1 MSKFTKRPGKNG
13 FQSKRGLLEMALNRL
28 SFLTQLINL
37 FTSTVAY
44 EERLDNFVNLIAR
57 NFNVE
62 LTLFFGLDKS
72 RAMLF
77 LSADS
82 RRIGTRPR
90 LDFVL
95 GQGIVGEI
103 AQKRTVVVI
112 QAQDPEFSKGNE
124 TLLNTFP
131 DSQTLAGFP
140 VADDNFLYGVLLF
153 IDKAS
158 REFSQHEQ
166 ETIMIAC
173 RMLAGNI
180 RQALL
185 HEEAKKR
192 IAELA
197 VLFDVA
203 KSVGSTMEL
212 NSILERVV
220 SISAKVLNARG
231 ASLRIVDEQSQH
243 VHVSSEYGVIPK
255 GISSS
260 EILACQKSFSENG
273 SASITSEINGSE
285 GTKHY
290 YAGIPLNLKGN
301 LKGMLCL
308 FDKMTPNHRYQQFDS
323 ENIQLLQTLA
333 GMASSSIENALAFHQ
348 IEALATKN
356 ERMVNVLTVL
366 HDITSVLM
374 TTIDLNKILAILV
387 HALTMKN
394 GMDFDRAV
402 IFLVD
407 TAHNHLVEANHAN
420 QQPISRPALPIR
432 EALIKSP
439 AIPAKPTLIGRD
451 PIRILLQ
458 KDQGIVAQT
467 VLLKKPFHI
476 LNANSNPEVN
486 QQVREKLTGQEF
498 VTVPLL
504 AKEDAIGVILVDN
517 NVSKRPLKD
526 EDVHFLTMFANQAAL
541 AIENSRLV
549 ETIEA
554 SSKELTLIRERML
567 ESDRLA
573 AMSSMAEGLAHEIR
587 NPLVS
592 IGGFARRI
600 SRQVGPE
607 DALKQYVDVIVDEVG
622 RLEKI
627 LRQMFDYTGDALG
640 YFQEHE
646 INKLVEDAL
655 TLIYRDLEKFNIQVE
670 KEYAELPPVYC
681 DERQIKLVFY
691 NIFQNAQQAMEKGGI
706 LTIRTFPLE
715 KSDGLYAAVSVSD
728 TGGGIAPELVYNI
741 FNPFFT
747 TKEQGTGLGLS
758 IAQRIVS
765 RHYGDIEINNELG
778 RGITFTVTLPIAK
791 YCLIPPGKVSPAADS
806 SEEA

>member
-1 MSKFTKRPGKNG
+1 MS
-13 FQSKRGLLEMALNRL
+13 LNRL
-28 SFLTQLINL
+28 SFLTQLIEL

-44 EERLDNFVNLIAR
+44 EERLDNFVNLVAR
-57 NFNVE
+57 NLKVD

-90 LDFVL
+90 LDFPL
-95 GQGIVGEI
+95 GKGIVGQT
-103 AQKRTVVVI
+103 AQKRIPIIT
-112 QAQDPEFSKGNE
+112 QAQEPEFTKGNV
-124 TLLNTFP
+124 TLINMFP
-131 DSQTLAGFP
+131 GYQTLAGFP

-153 IDKAS
+153 IDKNL
-158 REFSQHEQ
+158 RDYNQHEQ

-203 KSVGSTMEL
+203 KAVGSTMEL
-212 NSILERVV
+212 KFILERVV

-231 ASLRIVDEQSQH
+231 ATLRIVDELSQH

-255 GISSS
+255 GIPST
-260 EILACQKSFSENG
+260 ETLACPAIPNGG
-273 SASITSEINGSE
+273 SASVTSEINGSE
-285 GTKHY
+285 GKHY
-290 YAGIPLNLKGN
+290 FAGIPLNLKGH

-308 FDKMTPNHRYQQFDS
+308 YDKMTPNHRFQQFDS

-333 GMASSSIENALAFHQ
+333 GMATSSIENALAFQQ
-348 IEALATKN
+348 IEALAAKN
-356 ERMVNVLTVL
+356 ERMVKVLTVL
-366 HDITSVLM
+366 HDISSVLM
-374 TTIDLNKILAILV
+374 TTIDLNKILSILV
-387 HALTMKN
+387 RALTMKN
-394 GMDFDRAV
+394 AMDFDRAM

-407 TAHNHLVEANHAN
+407 STRNLLVETRHAY
-420 QQPISRPALPIR
+420 QQPTSSATLPIR
-432 EALIKSP
+432 QALTMDSTTPSEGTFIDSEPIK
-439 AIPAKPTLIGRD
+439 
-451 PIRILLQ
+451 LLL
-458 KDQGIVAQT
+458 KENQGILAQT
-467 VLLKKPFHI
+467 VLFKKPFHI
-476 LNANSNPEVN
+476 VNADKHPQVN
-486 QQVREKLTGQEF
+486 QRIREKITGQEF
-498 VTVPLL
+498 VTAPLL
-504 AKEDAIGVILVDN
+504 AKEEAIGVIVVDN
-517 NVSKRPLKD
+517 NYSKRPIKD
-526 EDVHFLTMFANQAAL
+526 EDLHFLTMFANQAAL

-600 SRQVGPE
+600 SKQVGPE
-607 DALKQYVDVIVDEVG
+607 DPLKQYVDVIVDEVG

-655 TLIYRDLEKFNIQVE
+655 TLIYRDLEKFNIQVV

-681 DERQIKLVFY
+681 DDRQIKLVFY
-691 NIFQNAQQAMEKGGI
+691 NIFQNAQQAMEHGGI
-706 LTIRTFPLE
+706 LTVRTFPLE
-715 KSDGLYAAVSVSD
+715 KVDGLYAAISVSD

-765 RHYGDIEINNELG
+765 RHYGNIEINNELG

-791 YCLIPPGKVSPAADS
+791 YCLIPPEKTSPAATS